1 MARFGKNSI
10 NFFQSG
16 FASTRTISVR
26 WQSNNAPEDWPR
38 IGNSSTKLP
47 STSRPGTTRTHTA
60 DSSENHELPCRKRCF
75 SLLLFHAAGGHRR
88 HQRPFDASRHV
99 TMTVKPAGH
108 AVAGTQTPRALWT
121 ENQTSSALALNTK
134 QLSQS
139 KAVRKVTTVGA
150 ESQQRTSKPSNRCV
164 CVCGGFASPWHGT
177 EDTKLLRDQ
186 VLSRE
191 N

>member
-1 MARFGKNSI
+1 MSFARSGKERIQSI
-10 NFFQSG
+10 SSFRADLPQLGRFPCAGHQK
-16 FASTRTISVR
+16 TPPRTGR
-26 WQSNNAPEDWPR
+26 GLAEDWPR
-38 IGNSSTKLP
+38 TGHSSTKLP

-60 DSSENHELPCRKRCF
+60 DSAENHELPCRKRCF
-75 SLLLFHAAGGHRR
+75 SLVLFHAAGGHRR

-99 TMTVKPAGH
+99 TMMMVKPAGH

-139 KAVRKVTTVGA
+139 KAARKATTVGA
-150 ESQQRTSKPSNRCV
+150 EDQQQTSKPSNRCV
-164 CVCGGFASPWHGT
+164 CVCGGF
-177 EDTKLLRDQ
+177 
-186 VLSRE
+186 SRR